1 MKKILNGLGVFGSII
16 LTIALSILIFI
27 YVVVLNIK
35 FVVSEN
41 GMANTLK
48 KIDVVET
55 LKSAEKGTMWED
67 FNQLA
72 DTLNLSEEQFEQ
84 ILNSAKVKEQIG
96 SYIGEVLNSAFNDEE
111 ANLTKERMENF
122 LNLVVD
128 EYNKVSDIKIS
139 DAERQEIVDSF
150 DEEMI
155 ANMNEEYG
163 SINLVDTVSSEYVG
177 YIKLADNLLFG
188 NYTLILLVAIIAVI
202 GMIALFRFS
211 CYKWMPYVKMST
223 IISGSLMLI
232 VGILL
237 LIVPLQDMEIIIP
250 LRNLLATRVFITSG
264 ILFILSVGLTV
275 GKKYLKK
282 YIDKKKEVTPLENMH
297 EVSEKK
303 EEVKQVD
310 EKKKKKIELNKKTI
324 IIIFLVLVILLIIL
338 FLIFERKE
346 SYTITFDTNGGTEIT
361 NTEVKGNEIV
371 KLPEAPTRVGYVF
384 TGWVD
389 ENGNAITKDTKV
401 KDNMTIKATWKELYT
416 CPSDCTPIEDGSK
429 CTKTS
434 TKDLVVYTGCPNGTE
449 TVEKFCSAHKRQVSV
464 GFDEDQTYV
473 DAGILCSG
481 NPTNFCVD
489 YNSRYTNNSDSCSSE
504 YFKYIYSE
512 SGLDA
517 VTGCAKKYD
526 KGGSYCPN
534 GYTRDGNKC
543 IKTEIMD
550 CTAN

>member
-16 LTIALSILIFI
+16 LTLILSGLVFI
-27 YVVVLNIK
+27 YVVILNIK

-55 LKSAEKGTMWED
+55 LKSAEDGTIWED

-84 ILNSAKVKEQIG
+84 ILNSTKVKEQIG
-96 SYIGEVLNSAFNDEE
+96 NYIGEVLSSAFNDEE

-177 YIKLADNLLFG
+177 YIKLADNLLFE

-202 GMIALFRFS
+202 GLIALFRFS
-211 CYKWMPYVKMST
+211 YYKWMPYIKTST

-297 EVSEKK
+297 EVSEEK
-303 EEVKQVD
+303 EY
-310 EKKKKKIELNKKTI
+310 LT
-324 IIIFLVLVILLIIL
+324 
-338 FLIFERKE
+338 
-346 SYTITFDTNGGTEIT
+346 
-361 NTEVKGNEIV
+361 
-371 KLPEAPTRVGYVF
+371 
-384 TGWVD
+384 
-389 ENGNAITKDTKV
+389 
-401 KDNMTIKATWKELYT
+401 
-416 CPSDCTPIEDGSK
+416 
-429 CTKTS
+429 
-434 TKDLVVYTGCPNGTE
+434 
-449 TVEKFCSAHKRQVSV
+449 
-464 GFDEDQTYV
+464 
-473 DAGILCSG
+473 
-481 NPTNFCVD
+481 
-489 YNSRYTNNSDSCSSE
+489 
-504 YFKYIYSE
+504 
-512 SGLDA
+512 
-517 VTGCAKKYD
+517 
-526 KGGSYCPN
+526 
-534 GYTRDGNKC
+534 
-543 IKTEIMD
+543 
-550 CTAN
+550 